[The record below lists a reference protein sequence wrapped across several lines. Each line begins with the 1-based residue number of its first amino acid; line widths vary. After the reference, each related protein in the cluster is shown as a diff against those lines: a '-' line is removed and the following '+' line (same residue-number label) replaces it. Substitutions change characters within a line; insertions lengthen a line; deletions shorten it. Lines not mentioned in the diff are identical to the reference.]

1 MSQIRIGLIGAG
13 WVSEHHLDAYAT
25 MADRVKVVA
34 IVDPSVTARRA
45 RANKYGIEAAFASA
59 DEMFEQVEL
68 DAVDIAS
75 PREFH
80 IEGCLKAAQYGLPI
94 LCQKPL
100 APSFAE
106 AQELVTNLPAG
117 TRLMVNENWRFREHY
132 RHILR
137 WLEEGRIG
145 TVRQVSMRVLTSGL
159 VMDADG
165 NLPALLRQPM
175 LIGLDRMLL
184 MEILIHHVDTL
195 RFLFGPLDLLGAVLG
210 KECNAISGEDRATL
224 LLTTNEQAA
233 ITITGDLMAH
243 GHKETQVD
251 QLEIFG
257 SDGTILLDGHC
268 LSHLHG
274 KETLEKVELD
284 LAANYKASYLRTISH
299 FLDCIHSGTRF
310 ETSPEDNLQTLEIVE
325 RAYAFS

>member
-1 MSQIRIGLIGAG
+1 
-13 WVSEHHLDAYAT
+13 
-25 MADRVKVVA
+25 
-34 IVDPSVTARRA
+34 
-45 RANKYGIEAAFASA
+45 
-59 DEMFEQVEL
+59 
-68 DAVDIAS
+68 
-75 PREFH
+75 
-80 IEGCLKAAQYGLPI
+80 
-94 LCQKPL
+94 
-100 APSFAE
+100 
-106 AQELVTNLPAG
+106 
-117 TRLMVNENWRFREHY
+117 
-132 RHILR
+132 
-137 WLEEGRIG
+137 
-145 TVRQVSMRVLTSGL
+145 MRVLTSGL

-210 KECNAISGEDRATL
+210 KECNAIRGEDRATL